1 MDLEEVLVLIA
12 GIAGALCGIGLAVY
26 IVIIVRR
33 KTEEAVKKRL
43 ENREKS
49 KDENKNQGGKNV

>member
-1 MDLEEVLVLIA
+1 MVSIA

-26 IVIIVRR
+26 IAIIVRR

-43 ENREKS
+43 KNRGKS
-49 KDENKNQGGKNV
+49 EDENKNQGGKNV